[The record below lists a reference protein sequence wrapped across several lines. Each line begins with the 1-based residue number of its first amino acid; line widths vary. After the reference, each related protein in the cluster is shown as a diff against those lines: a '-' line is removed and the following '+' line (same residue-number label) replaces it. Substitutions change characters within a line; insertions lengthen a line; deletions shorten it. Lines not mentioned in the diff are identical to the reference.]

1 MVMALFVL
9 FLLASTGT
17 ALLFLSGTE
26 QQMSQ
31 ANLRE
36 KHVFYLA
43 EAAVEAGRTAFFE
56 ANGLDGFSDDLK
68 AAAGPG
74 VNEDIDI
81 DPDAIQPIFNGQGE
95 LIGVTG
101 VGNDVPLVARQVFER
116 GWVAAFLMNDP
127 LDGRTNQTDTND
139 RVMIVGIAAG
149 VDRSFEVVEAI
160 IERRPPIPLVP
171 PSTITLLGKPP
182 TFSSATS
189 KVKDYIGE
197 DCGGSGQ
204 PGLYMPVIGV
214 IGQGAEAEAEAG
226 MEANPDFISGPYTDE
241 EVFADL
247 TDEDEETIITG
258 LGTIDP
264 AWNDCETLQ
273 ALVEDLRYRADIVCS
288 GACTFPDYGDDTLIF
303 LDGDF
308 NVLPGQSGRGILV
321 CTGELTMSGKVS
333 WNGMILVIGTGRYT
347 LNGAGKGVISGGMML
362 ADIAGP
368 DEIYGTDDDC
378 KTGADGLGKTYFNEN
393 GGGNAAT
400 QYCTADL
407 NSTNVRPYEVV
418 EFLQH

>member
-17 ALLFLSGTE
+17 ALLFLSGNE

-31 ANLRE
+31 ANVRE

-56 ANGLDGFSDDLK
+56 ANGLDDFSDDLE
-68 AAAGPG
+68 AAAGA
-74 VNEDIDI
+74 DKKIDL
-81 DPDAIQPIFNGQGE
+81 DPDAIEPIFNSKGQ
-95 LIGVTG
+95 LTGVTG
-101 VGNDVPLVARQVFER
+101 VGDDVPLVARQVFER
-116 GWVAAFLMNDP
+116 GWVASFLMNDP
-127 LDGRTNQTDTND
+127 LDGRTNQVDTND

-160 IERRPPIPLVP
+160 IERRPPIPLIP
-171 PSTITLLGKPP
+171 PSTITLLGQPP
-182 TFSSATS
+182 TFASATS

-204 PGLYMPVIGV
+204 PGLYMPVVGV
-214 IGQGAEAEAEAG
+214 IGQGAVSEAEAG
-226 MEANPDFISGPYTDE
+226 LETNPDFISGPYTDE

-247 TDEDEETIITG
+247 TDEDEPTIKTG
-258 LGTIDP
+258 LGTIDSE
-264 AWNDCETLQ
+264 WNDCETLQ
-273 ALVEDLRYRADIVCS
+273 ALVEDLRYRADIVCH
-288 GACTFPDYGDDTLIF
+288 GKCEFPDYGDDTLIF
-303 LDGDF
+303 LEGDF
-308 NVLPGQSGRGILV
+308 EVGPTNSGSGILV
-321 CTGELTMSGKVS
+321 CTGELTMSGQTS
-333 WNGMILVIGTGRYT
+333 WNGLILVVGTGRYT
-347 LNGAGKGVISGGMML
+347 LNGAGKGVISGGMMI

-368 DEIYGTDDDC
+368 DEIYRTKDDC
-378 KTGADGLGKTYFNEN
+378 QTGSDGLGKAYFNEN

-407 NSTNVRPYEVV
+407 KSSNVRPYEVV